1 MANTQNYINHL
12 LQNTGITPACSEEER
27 LAAEDIA
34 QIFRNHGFDPEVQE
48 FNAPAPS
55 RLAFAVTG
63 ILAFAGALL
72 MGIGGGIGLVG
83 TLLAIAGAVLYV
95 LERTGH
101 PVVSRLGKTGVSQNV
116 IAYHKASGPLASP
129 RNRPV
134 VVVAHYDSPRA
145 ELLAREPYASY
156 RALIAKLLPVATV
169 APAAVAILRI
179 LPLPGALKV
188 LLWIVAILASLVAL
202 ANAAN
207 IISNRYILPY
217 TSGAVCN
224 KSSVAAMLGVM
235 DNVAPF
241 QGENEFPDD
250 VPFDTYFGEQKR
262 RAEEM
267 ARAAAEYAAAQQQND
282 YGNTIEYEEP
292 TYAEDEFGQPIAPDA
307 QTEPEQGEAFD
318 EQIEGFEGASADE
331 TLIGA
336 IVPEDQNQAVQA
348 EEFNDEVL
356 AAEPAE
362 EPVVAEPEPKLYR
375 NAAGNIRFGSDAIR
389 ALGML
394 PESCT
399 LDYEEGEEP
408 TFEPE
413 PVPVADALAP
423 AVVVDDESAATSPA
437 VAESE
442 PMPAINPAAGLDILA
457 PAAPAQDVA
466 DESDDDYAEQPRRMS
481 YESDTD
487 FSAEIPAAAP
497 HADIASAFSSIG
509 ASASSFFKGAFAKGK
524 KFIDD
529 FEEKRAIAREA
540 AEQEAIAQQQAA
552 EAERERAAQEFE
564 QNEAQQPVAVDAA
577 EATTS
582 FESQQPVD
590 STMSFDAAQFDAT
603 ITFEKQG
610 TAIAGSLET
619 SDDQA
624 AVAND
629 DETADAAEVPVA
641 AEDQVVEV
649 SAEEEQRVVVERDD
663 SAEVE
668 QEEAAVVPEAPEAPE
683 TDESRPYSTQIF
695 TMPTPGGS
703 GSTVANV
710 APTQDETVD
719 SLMAQISSQAA
730 PRPQMNVPDPAS
742 VPAPTPSSSPLA
754 SVPDPSL
761 PSMKQANVA
770 SRTSLFDLPDPSA
783 QVDDPFAT
791 ARGPEPTSAPVAPS
805 MPVASGAQPLETI
818 SAPASAA
825 PKPRKRGLGGL
836 FGRKKKNDQDSMS
849 DWLGVEDDY
858 DAKKSGRGI
867 GSWDNFE
874 DDNDGWKGGATSSD
888 GASDEDMLSA
898 VASMGDDE
906 LLGHDIWFVATGAS
920 DCDGAGMKAF
930 LASHRDKLRGVF
942 FINLESV
949 GAGRLSVVTVE
960 GEQQLLK
967 GDRRIMNLVSKVCK
981 SFHVDCGALEMP
993 YAKTDAYAALE
1004 ASRRAL
1010 TIAGVDGT
1018 RLACARTED
1027 DLPHNVNPTNIATVS
1042 EVVTEVIRRS

>member
-83 TLLAIAGAVLYV
+83 TLLAIVGAVLYV

-145 ELLAREPYASY
+145 ELLAREPYAPY
-156 RALIAKLLPVATV
+156 RALIAKLLPVATI

-179 LPLPGALKV
+179 LPLPGVLKV
-188 LLWIVAILASLVAL
+188 LLWVVAILASLVAL

-207 IISNRYILPY
+207 IISNRFVLPY

-235 DNVAPF
+235 DNVAPY

-250 VPFDTYFGEQKR
+250 IPFDTYFGEQKR

-267 ARAAAEYAAAQQQND
+267 ARAAAEYTAAQQQKD

-292 TYAEDEFGQPIAPDA
+292 SYDEDEFGQPSAPVDV
-307 QTEPEQGEAFD
+307 PEQDEAFD
-318 EQIEGFEGASADE
+318 GQIDGFEGASADE
-331 TLIGA
+331 TLIG
-336 IVPEDQNQAVQA
+336 
-348 EEFNDEVL
+348 
-356 AAEPAE
+356 
-362 EPVVAEPEPKLYR
+362 VVAPEPKLYR
-375 NAAGNIRFGSDAIR
+375 NAAGNIRFGSDTIR

-413 PVPVADALAP
+413 PAPAANTAAAPAEPVAAP
-423 AVVVDDESAATSPA
+423 VAAT
-437 VAESE
+437 ESD
-442 PMPAINPAAGLDILA
+442 AKTALDPAAGLDILA
-457 PAAPAQDVA
+457 PAAPAQVEDETA
-466 DESDDDYAEQPRRMS
+466 DEDYDEYPQRVS

-487 FSAEIPAAAP
+487 FSAELPSTTP

-509 ASASSFFKGAFAKGK
+509 ASASSFFKGALAKGK
-524 KFIDD
+524 KFVDD
-529 FEEKRAIAREA
+529 FEEKRAAAREA
-540 AEQEAIAQQQAA
+540 AEREAIAQQQAA
-552 EAERERAAQEFE
+552 EAERERAAREFE
-564 QNEAQQPVAVDAA
+564 RSEAAQPEPVYVADATTSFETPQPTSADVSAAAASSEAQQPVDG
-577 EATTS
+577 
-582 FESQQPVD
+582 
-590 STMSFDAAQFDAT
+590 TMSFGAT
-603 ITFEKQG
+603 MTFEKQG
-610 TAIAGSLET
+610 TAIAESLPI
-619 SDDQA
+619 SDDAQ
-624 AVAND
+624 
-629 DETADAAEVPVA
+629 DAADDSVVDEADSVEASAP
-641 AEDQVVEV
+641 EQVG
-649 SAEEEQRVVVERDD
+649 APAMEQRPP
-663 SAEVE
+663 
-668 QEEAAVVPEAPEAPE
+668 AVDEAPK

-695 TMPTPGGS
+695 TMPAPSDPGA
-703 GSTVANV
+703 TVANV

-719 SLMAQISSQAA
+719 SLMAQISSQVP
-730 PRPQMNVPDPAS
+730 PRQQMNIPDPAS
-742 VPAPTPSSSPLA
+742 APAPSSSPLA

-761 PSMKQANVA
+761 PSIQQANAA

-783 QVDDPFAT
+783 QTNDPFAT
-791 ARGPEPTSAPVAPS
+791 AQGPEPTSAPVATPIPIS
-805 MPVASGAQPLETI
+805 PGAQPLETI
-818 SAPASAA
+818 SAPASTGA
-825 PKPRKRGLGGL
+825 KPQKRGLGGL
-836 FGRKKKNDQDSMS
+836 FGRKKKNEQDSMS

-874 DDNDGWKGGATSSD
+874 DDYDGWKGGATSSD
-888 GASDEDMLSA
+888 GASAEDMLST

-942 FINLESV
+942 FINLESI

-960 GEQQLLK
+960 GEQQLFK

-981 SFHVDCGALEMP
+981 SFHVDCGAFEIP
-993 YAKTDAYAALE
+993 YAKTDASSALE

-1010 TIAGVDGT
+1010 TIAGVDGP

-1027 DLPHNVNPTNIATVS
+1027 DLPYNVNPTNIATVS